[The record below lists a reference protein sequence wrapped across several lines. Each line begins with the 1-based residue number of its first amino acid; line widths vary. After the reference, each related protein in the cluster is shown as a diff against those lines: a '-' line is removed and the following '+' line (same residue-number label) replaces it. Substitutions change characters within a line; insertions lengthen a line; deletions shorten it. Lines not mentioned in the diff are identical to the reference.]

1 MPAREVPAEHLLGYL
16 DAQLA
21 FGPRPPGS
29 AAHRAT
35 GRWLD
40 SLLRVRADQ
49 VIGDEWTHVTSKGDT
64 LALRNLLARFNPD
77 ASYRLL
83 YVAHW
88 DTRPRADGP
97 HSADSTAPVL
107 GANDG
112 ASGVALLLGV
122 ADALRARPPSIGVD
136 LLFVDGEDYGSF
148 ADTTETLIGSR
159 RFARTLDSL
168 RAPRFAIVWDLV
180 ADRDQRFAQEGYSA
194 TGAPDFVALVWRVAR
209 ELGYDAQFVDEIGRP
224 VIDDHL
230 PLQRAGIKTIDV
242 IDLEYGPDNAWHH
255 SPEDTR
261 DKISGESLARATHVA
276 TALIRTAPHRGG
288 SPPV

>member
-77 ASYRLL
+77 ANYRLL
-83 YVAHW
+83 YVTHW

-97 HSADSTAPVL
+97 HSASTAPVL

-180 ADRDQRFAQEGYSA
+180 ADI
-194 TGAPDFVALVWRVAR
+194 VALVWRVAR

-276 TALIRTAPHRGG
+276 TALIRTAPH
-288 SPPV
+288 